1 MSQKFR
7 IKDKGYINRNKIINF
22 KFNGK
27 SFTGYEGDTLASALL
42 ANGIHLVGRSFK
54 YHRPRGFFAAG
65 VDEPNAKLQ
74 VNLNGHSEPN
84 VNATEIELVEG
95 ITATSQN
102 CWPSVEFD
110 IGAINNL
117 LNKFFPAGFYYKTF
131 MWPKSFWYKVYEPF
145 IRKAAGLGVASVE
158 KDKERYEHKF
168 EYCDLLVTG
177 SGPAGLASAY
187 AAAKSGAKVI
197 LAEDKH
203 RFGGSLLL
211 DDVSI
216 DNLPG
221 KDWADKIISELK
233 EMPNV
238 TVKNRSQVFGYYDH
252 NMLVMYER
260 VGDHLEKKSKFTP
273 RQRLWYIR
281 CKEVILSTGSIE
293 RPIVFGNNDTPGV
306 MLASGAKE
314 YMKVYGVL
322 VGKKPIIFTNNDSA
336 YETAIEFKNNGA
348 EPIVI
353 DTRKNQDSEL
363 INEAK
368 NKGINI
374 KFNYAVIKANGYK
387 KVKSAIIGELSEDK
401 TSYKKTLTVECD
413 CICVSGFWTPSVHLA
428 SQSGNKLK
436 FEEKIDAFVP
446 NKSKQNE
453 ITVGSANG
461 DFTLQNSLNSGFDVG
476 NKVAKRVNNNTKE
489 INIQVPKVTEKKQNI
504 HDKFWCSPLTK
515 NIKAKRFVDFQNDVS
530 VSDIEIAIREGYRSI
545 EHVKRY
551 TTLGMATD
559 QGRTSNLNGLQLVSN
574 IENKII
580 PEVGHT
586 TFRPPFTPITIG
598 TIVGRE
604 VGKHFMPTRL
614 TPMHDWHVKNNA
626 VFVDAGAWKRPR
638 YYKLGNE
645 TMIEAANREAKNVRD
660 KVGICDVTT
669 LGKIDVKGPDAAEFL
684 NRVYTN
690 AWMKLPIGKARYGVM
705 LREDGIVMD
714 DGTTTRISDNHY
726 HMTTT
731 TAQAANVLSHLEY
744 YLQIVW
750 PDLNVNVVS
759 TTEQWAGAALAGPKS
774 RDVLAKLFPSLDV
787 SNEALPFMGYVESN
801 LLGVPVRIFRIS
813 FSGELAYE
821 INIQSD
827 CGMFM
832 WEKMMKEGKE
842 FGIQPYGTEALS
854 TLRIEMG
861 HVAGPE
867 LDGRTIPYDVSLEG
881 MVSKKKDFIGKR
893 SLSKLAF
900 NKTDRQ
906 KIVGLI
912 PLDRKTSIPEGSH
925 LVIDKNAKLP
935 NPKLG
940 HVSSSCWSVENN
952 NPFSLAIL
960 KDGKNMI
967 GKKLF
972 AVSPLKNKSIEVEV
986 ISSHYVDHEGKRV
999 RS

>member
-1 MSQKFR
+1 MSQQFR
-7 IKDKGYINRNKIINF
+7 IKDKGYINRNKLINF
-22 KFNGK
+22 QFNGK
-27 SFTGYEGDTLASALL
+27 KFTGYEGDTLASALL

-74 VNLNGHSEPN
+74 VQLNGHSEPN

-95 ITATSQN
+95 LSATSQN

-145 IRKAAGLGVASVE
+145 IRKAAGLGIASVQ

-203 RFGGSLLL
+203 RFGGSLLM

-216 DNLPG
+216 DNLSG
-221 KDWADKIISELK
+221 KDWSDKIISELK

-252 NMLVMYER
+252 NMMVMFER
-260 VGDHLEKKSKFTP
+260 VGDHLEKKSEFTP

-306 MLASGAKE
+306 MLSSGAKE

-336 YETAIEFKNNGA
+336 YETAIEFKNNGV
-348 EPIVI
+348 EPLIL
-353 DTRKNQDSEL
+353 DTRKEQNSEL
-363 INEAK
+363 VNEAK
-368 NKGINI
+368 NKGIEI
-374 KFNYAVIKANGYK
+374 KFSHAVIKANGYK
-387 KVKSAIIGELSEDK
+387 KVKSAIIGELTEDK
-401 TSYKKTLTVECD
+401 SGYKNTQTVDCD

-436 FEEKIDAFVP
+436 FNKEIDAFVP
-446 NKSKQNE
+446 DISKQNE
-453 ITVGSANG
+453 VTVGAANG
-461 DFTLQNSLNSGFDVG
+461 DFTLQNTLNEGFKAG
-476 NKVAKRVNNNTKE
+476 SKVSKKINNKE
-489 INIQVPKVTEKKQNI
+489 INIQVPNVTEKNHKV
-504 HDKFWCSPLTK
+504 HDKFWCSPLPK
-515 NIKAKRFVDFQNDVS
+515 NIKAKRFVDFQNDVA
-530 VSDIEIAIREGYRSI
+530 VTDIEIALREGYRSI

-574 IENKII
+574 IENKIV

-586 TFRPPFTPITIG
+586 TFRPPFTPVTIG

-614 TPMHDWHVKNNA
+614 TPMHDWHIKNNA

-638 YYKLGNE
+638 YYKKGNE
-645 TMIEAANREAKNVRD
+645 TMLEAANREAKNVRD

-705 LREDGIVMD
+705 LREDGMVMD
-714 DGTTTRISDNHY
+714 DGTTTRISENHY

-750 PDLNVNVVS
+750 PELNVNVVS

-774 RDVLAKLFPSLDV
+774 RDVLSKLFPNLDV
-787 SNEALPFMGYVESN
+787 SNEALPFMGYIEGD
-801 LLGVPVRIFRIS
+801 LFGVPARIFRIS

-821 INIQSD
+821 INVQSD
-827 CGMFM
+827 HGLFM
-832 WEKMMKEGKE
+832 WEKMMEIGKDY
-842 FGIQPYGTEALS
+842 GIQPYGTEALS

-867 LDGRTIPYDVSLEG
+867 LDGRTIPYDVSLDG

-893 SLSKLAF
+893 SLSKIAF
-900 NKTDRQ
+900 NQSDRQ

-912 PLDRKTSIPEGSH
+912 PTDRKTSIPEGSH
-925 LVIDKNAKLP
+925 LVIEQNAKLP